1 VRWATSQLYDIDAIS
16 KMVDPYIRGQCS
28 EKALSRFADVISRC
42 IQVLCLIFYLR
53 SSLHQDGL
61 CCLPETFLQHE
72 PEFRPPMS
80 EVVQDLIRMVSDATK
95 ASM

>member
-16 KMVDPYIRGQCS
+16 KMVDPFIRGQCS
-28 EKALSRFADVISRC
+28 DKALSRFADVISRC
-42 IQVLCLIFYLR
+42 IQVTRLIFHLR
-53 SSLHQDGL
+53 SSLLDCVAYL
-61 CCLPETFLQHE
+61 KLFPQHE

-80 EVVQDLIRMVSDATK
+80 EVVQDLTRMVGDATK